1 MRCSNCGWN
10 NPDGIDTCQ
19 KCNQPLVFSPIQ
31 PSNNAFNPRATM
43 MEFHPSDIDPRA
55 TMIDTQQSNINPRA
69 TMVDI
74 HQQDCNPCATIVD
87 VQHAGYNPRATMLDP
102 VSSEKR
108 ITLFCIDDTN
118 KGEIQII
125 STDLVFVPGE
135 IVFIKNMRYQVK

>member
-43 MEFHPSDIDPRA
+43 
-55 TMIDTQQSNINPRA
+55 
-69 TMVDI
+69 VDI
-74 HQQDCNPCATIVD
+74 HQQDCNPRATIVD

-108 ITLFCIDDTN
+108 ITLFCMDDTN

-125 STDLVFVPGE
+125 STDLVLVPGD